1 MKGEKMRDGKLE
13 PKQEDGSD
21 PIFFFFFSH
30 IKKNCFLNTVDN
42 FILYKG
48 EEWTS
53 LPSYTL
59 SF

>member
-21 PIFFFFFSH
+21 PIFFLATL
-30 IKKNCFLNTVDN
+30 KKNCFLNTVDN
-42 FILYKG
+42 FIIYKG
-48 EEWTS
+48 EEWTP